1 MLGTIGIVERIWSEK
16 DLKTDEGEPAFGL
29 YRRSS
34 HAIVF
39 CRGYTQERVRSFM
52 SRSRDGRYSTKS
64 EYHPYRHE
72 IGHAIW
78 EYYKEY
84 DCKFLERMNE
94 VYLKFFE
101 YSHEGEEQLSEYAT
115 ENASEMFAEAIAE
128 ILEGSPRE
136 LALAILKQA
145 IGRSYDDVFPND
157 G

>member
-84 DCKFLERMNE
+84 DDKFLERASKTYRE
-94 VYLKFFE
+94 CLL
-101 YSHEGEEQLSEYAT
+101 YSHKKKERLSEYA
-115 ENASEMFAEAIAE
+115 ERNASEMFAEAIAE
-128 ILEGSPRE
+128 VMEGSPRK
-136 LALAILKQA
+136 LAVTILKKM
-145 IGRSYDDVFPND
+145 IGESYDDLFPSD